1 MFVQEAKIQL
11 LEKTARY
18 ERIINDL
25 IDVYGFIN
33 MQCAFM
39 MEHR

>member
-25 IDVYGFIN
+25 IHFYKV
-33 MQCAFM
+33 
-39 MEHR
+39 HWLKRVKVS